1 MLDFFGIG
9 SQGASD
15 VTRAISLLIISGLSM
30 RYSLTLTG
38 QVWAKTYQQTI
49 AFIILPVVTYVI
61 TKTISGNIAL
71 SLGMI
76 GAMSIVRFRN
86 PVKSALELIMY
97 FALITIGIA
106 ASVRTKYAILLV
118 LVIVFTIISAKIIQ
132 VIFRKYNRSFYT
144 MSFNEGVDLNI
155 IEIQSNEKI
164 QTLEENINLKNII
177 TLTSE
182 KEFFYRLGFE
192 NRNELNELK
201 KKIET
206 NKNIKKIDINY
217 V

>member
-132 VIFRKYNRSFYT
+132 VIFRKYNKSFYT

-192 NRNELNELK
+192 NKNELNELK
-201 KKIET
+201 NKIEN

>member
-1 MLDFFGIG
+1 
-9 SQGASD
+9 
-15 VTRAISLLIISGLSM
+15 M

-164 QTLEENINLKNII
+164 QTLEENINLKNMI

-201 KKIET
+201 KKIEA

>member
-1 MLDFFGIG
+1 MLDFVIG
-9 SQGASD
+9 SQEASD
-15 VTRAISLLIISGLSM
+15 VMRAISLLIISGLSM